1 MVPPFLAYYGVMTK
15 NKSAVAESYNQIR
28 LYRQYLR
35 DPSADNLWKH
45 MAFGTNQDTGH
56 WSTGAP
62 LFKPSICRSVSS
74 SSCFAPCTGNG
85 WAAAGMIRVLGT
97 IKNSQYAGSFK
108 SEQKDLISW
117 VLEIQDGMYQ
127 YLVRHSME
135 HLRHRLYH
143 RSVVS
148 DRLI

>member
-35 DPSADNLWKH
+35 DESADNLWKH
-45 MAFGTNQDTGH
+45 MAFGTNQDMDH
-56 WSTGAP
+56 WSTGTLQP
-62 LFKPSICRSVSS
+62 IYLLV
-74 SSCFAPCTGNG
+74 CFILIKFFYIPCTGNG

-108 SEQKDLISW
+108 KEQKDLIGW
-117 VLEIQDGMYQ
+117 AIEIQDAMYQ
-127 YLVRHSME
+127 YLVRSFSG
-135 HLRHRLYH
+135 RVT
-143 RSVVS
+143 S
-148 DRLI
+148 